1 MNEPNQQPTPPG
13 TEPAALSATPGGVVL
28 RVLRVSLHVGFALL
42 LTVGVVRVL
51 VTDTTPATRIASILL
66 AGALAVIYLL
76 GTTWENRH
84 AHGVA
89 SDPSR
94 FSRIWLLLVVVL
106 WLALMALH
114 PDFSWLAFPLF
125 FLQMHLLRT
134 RTALFAIVGLTLVV
148 IGAQWAHAGSITAA
162 SVIGPAFGA
171 AFSIVMGFA
180 YQALYTEGVN
190 QRRALDELRRTRA
203 ALAGEQHRA
212 GVLAER
218 ERLAR
223 DIHDTLAQGF
233 SSIVLVSRSARAAL
247 DSGDT
252 ELAGQRLETVATTA
266 SDNLGEARD
275 FVRGLSAGT
284 AEAAAGALAGRFAR
298 LCASTERTAKAS
310 GHDLECR
317 FREDGEAQ
325 TLTPDVAGALLRAAQ
340 SCLANVLAH
349 ALASRAI
356 LSLGYLAGEVTLD
369 VYDDGVGFDPDTL
382 PAAPRD
388 DGTGFGLTGLRAR
401 IDALDGTVEVE
412 SAPGEGTVVA
422 VRIPCET
429 EDGHG

>member
-1 MNEPNQQPTPPG
+1 MNAPNQQANPPG
-13 TEPAALSATPGGVVL
+13 SEATALPATPGGVVL

-42 LTVGVVRVL
+42 LGVGVIRVL
-51 VTDTTPATRIASILL
+51 VTDTSASTRLASILL
-66 AGALAVIYLL
+66 AGVLAAIYLW
-76 GTTWENRH
+76 GTTWENRF
-84 AHGVA
+84 ARGLT
-89 SDPSR
+89 SDPNR
-94 FSRIWLLLVVVL
+94 FSRSWLLIVVVL

-134 RTALFAIVGLTLVV
+134 RTALFAIIGLTQVV
-148 IGAQWAHAGSITAA
+148 IGAQWAHAGSVTVAGIL
-162 SVIGPAFGA
+162 GPVFGA
-171 AFSIVMGFA
+171 TFSVVMGFA

-247 DSGDT
+247 DAGDT

-298 LCASTERTAKAS
+298 LCASTERTAQAS
-310 GHDLECR
+310 GDELECR

-325 TLTPDVAGALLRAAQ
+325 ALSPDVAGALLRAAQ

-349 ALASRAI
+349 ARASRAI

-382 PAAPRD
+382 PAAPRN
-388 DGTGFGLTGLRAR
+388 DGTGFGLSGLKAR
-401 IDALDGTVEVE
+401 IGALNGTVEVE

-422 VRIPCET
+422 VRIPCAT